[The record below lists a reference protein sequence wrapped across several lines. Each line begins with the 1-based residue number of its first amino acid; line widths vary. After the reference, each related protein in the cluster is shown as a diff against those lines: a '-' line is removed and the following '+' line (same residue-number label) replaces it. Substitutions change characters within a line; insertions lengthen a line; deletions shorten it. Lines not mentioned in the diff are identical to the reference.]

1 MFPKPQVKPKLP
13 PDFKVKE
20 RANSS
25 LDTISALSRAKQDEF
40 LLSYLRCSDLI
51 DKHQAVKLRNQDDD
65 ESDDDDKLMPTW
77 HGMHGLIST
86 SKPPMMRVG
95 FLPVIPKPV
104 TDYATVRKS
113 LENFKMLRH
122 QINPDQSVLPIFA
135 DYGVYHILA
144 DQLMEEHEKFN
155 DIHGMMGKFH
165 WTKDDLKVIGHFVQG
180 SGLEQAFE
188 ECGVFGHRIIN
199 QVLEGGHYVRS
210 LYFVFCISDILFSLT
225 LEGFNEWLE
234 DNGVEMDPNF
244 VNAAVVVKV
253 MFQKKKKCPAE
264 FQKLRDASKNVQNLF
279 EIFVRECKEKS
290 EVCTYLEILQH
301 LIRITKFSVTSDREG
316 NFALHMGTCEL
327 SLTQFRELD
336 FINYLRYGLHYV
348 ETTFALEDKAPDVFE
363 KFKEGYFVV
372 KDREGE
378 FNAVAPDMKH
388 EQTSSHATKSLG
400 GWFGQT
406 RNLNFMIE
414 WLLVFHEVVEISNTF
429 RDIMHETS
437 MNHSEFALVHH
448 KLWARKLK
456 HTTAIL

>member
-1 MFPKPQVKPKLP
+1 MVPVKAIVKLEGGKNFALHAVAQSKGDEVPVPNSFTKEKGDFITAALDKGDFADRSSISGTQSDHVTLASLFQEIKEAPEPKPTVPESQIDTNATLPKLLPCQEVPVFPKPQVKPKLP

-51 DKHQAVKLRNQDDD
+51 DKHRAMKLRNQEDD

-113 LENFKMLRH
+113 LENFQVLRR
-122 QINPDQSVLPIFA
+122 QLNPDQSVLPIFA

-210 LYFVFCISDILFSLT
+210 LYFVLCISDILFSLT

-234 DNGVEMDPNF
+234 HNGVEIDPNF

-264 FQKLRDASKNVQNLF
+264 FQKLRDASKMFKVCLKSS
-279 EIFVRECKEKS
+279 FVS
-290 EVCTYLEILQH
+290 
-301 LIRITKFSVTSDREG
+301 
-316 NFALHMGTCEL
+316 
-327 SLTQFRELD
+327 
-336 FINYLRYGLHYV
+336 
-348 ETTFALEDKAPDVFE
+348 
-363 KFKEGYFVV
+363 
-372 KDREGE
+372 
-378 FNAVAPDMKH
+378 
-388 EQTSSHATKSLG
+388 
-400 GWFGQT
+400 
-406 RNLNFMIE
+406 
-414 WLLVFHEVVEISNTF
+414 
-429 RDIMHETS
+429 
-437 MNHSEFALVHH
+437 
-448 KLWARKLK
+448 ARKNLK
-456 HTTAIL
+456 CAHT